1 MEGLETRENTL
12 VVVVLGKR
20 GVALPVGTRIPANAR
35 VADLIPFDELL
46 PHSAVFVTNGGC
58 AASQHGIRNGKPLVC
73 AGAGEAKPETSAKTE
88 WCGIGVNLRTGT
100 PTPEAIRG
108 AVDKIVS
115 NPKYKMRAKNLEAE
129 MAMFDPTSFSSQTLK
144 SSLRGSIS
152 LDICMGKK
160 EIENQKRDFIEQRE

>member
-108 AVDKIVS
+108 VVDEIVS
-115 NPKYKMRAKNLEAE
+115 NSKHKVRAKKLEAE
-129 MAMFDPTSFSSQTLK
+129 MAMFDPTSVLESNIEELAA
-144 SSLRGSIS
+144 
-152 LDICMGKK
+152 GKH
-160 EIENQKRDFIEQRE
+160 FT